1 MVPFNLTPAPSTPIP
16 FVSACRLWRRGL
28 KWWLLIGIVM
38 QALLLLA
45 TCIPGKLDEVSS
57 QDELKQC
64 LASSLGIS
72 VFSGIVCALVF
83 VRGYERRCPDCGCFA
98 SHRFLEATLL
108 DRSWRLANV
117 RTWDYHYSRKGQVVG
132 CTQAT
137 RLLVV
142 TTETY
147 LGHLNAK
154 THSV

>member
-64 LASSLGIS
+64 LTRRKVADSK
-72 VFSGIVCALVF
+72 IVHIRRLPDSWANLHMKATDLIGRSIF
-83 VRGYERRCPDCGCFA
+83 DTDSRGFRRSR
-98 SHRFLEATLL
+98 SHRRNSRVILT
-108 DRSWRLANV
+108 DR
-117 RTWDYHYSRKGQVVG
+117 HESRADFGG
-132 CTQAT
+132 
-137 RLLVV
+137 
-142 TTETY
+142 
-147 LGHLNAK
+147 N
-154 THSV
+154 